1 MAISQS
7 VMLPVYF
14 FYFFDGCFDSF
25 VIYNDIVRYNKMKK
39 IKITLAFFAFI
50 WYTNNYM
57 IVK

>member
-1 MAISQS
+1 
-7 VMLPVYF
+7 MLPVYF